1 MPRYPLDNVTIEGFR
16 GIRDLSLD
24 NLGLINLL
32 VGPNN
37 SGKTSV
43 LEALSIL
50 CNPEDP
56 YEWLRV
62 VQRREP
68 GASRETRIH
77 SLRWCFLQGHQPAE
91 QEVPFKGTCTFLR
104 YGSTALLT
112 LRAIYT
118 DIDGD
123 PVGCAGSFSDRD
135 VSPQGRRGALEP
147 GPEPAPRRG
156 AKITHRIEFG
166 DPRLFRA
173 RDRVQPVVVHLWDGD
188 PIPPDHLLPFQDP
201 VSVQTLTPSSW
212 QTDPGHVRSLSP
224 LLLGRDRS
232 AVLELI
238 REFDHEVS
246 DIREVRSGGEAPEIH
261 LVHERLGAAPITA
274 FGGGLVRAVLLAG
287 TILSLREGGILLIDE
302 VETGIHESSMARLFR
317 WVARVS
323 RQMNVQIVATTHSL
337 EVVDA
342 MAYAA
347 ADGQT
352 DLVIFHLDQT
362 DRQNIVKRINMDLL
376 SRLRRER
383 ALDVR

>member
-1 MPRYPLDNVTIEGFR
+1 
-16 GIRDLSLD
+16 
-24 NLGLINLL
+24 
-32 VGPNN
+32 
-37 SGKTSV
+37 
-43 LEALSIL
+43 
-50 CNPEDP
+50 
-56 YEWLRV
+56 
-62 VQRREP
+62 
-68 GASRETRIH
+68 
-77 SLRWCFLQGHQPAE
+77 
-91 QEVPFKGTCTFLR
+91 
-104 YGSTALLT
+104 
-112 LRAIYT
+112 
-118 DIDGD
+118 
-123 PVGCAGSFSDRD
+123 
-135 VSPQGRRGALEP
+135 
-147 GPEPAPRRG
+147 
-156 AKITHRIEFG
+156 
-166 DPRLFRA
+166 
-173 RDRVQPVVVHLWDGD
+173 
-188 PIPPDHLLPFQDP
+188 
-201 VSVQTLTPSSW
+201 
-212 QTDPGHVRSLSP
+212 
-224 LLLGRDRS
+224 
-232 AVLELI
+232 VLELI

-362 DRQNIVKRINMDLL
+362 DRRNIVGRINVDLL

-383 ALDVR
+383 GLDVR